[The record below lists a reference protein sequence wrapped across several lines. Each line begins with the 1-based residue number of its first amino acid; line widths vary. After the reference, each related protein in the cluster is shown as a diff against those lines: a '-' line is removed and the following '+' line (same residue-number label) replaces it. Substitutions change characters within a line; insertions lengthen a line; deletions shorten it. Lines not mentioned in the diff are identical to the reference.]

1 MTETAAPP
9 LVARVAV
16 DVSLPHLDR
25 PFDYLVPEAARG
37 VVAPGVRV
45 RVRFAGRLRDGYVL
59 GLSDTSDAEG
69 QLRPLERV
77 ISPEVVLTG
86 PVARLCRAVADH
98 YAGTFSDVVR
108 MAVPA
113 RHASTEAAQPVGHP
127 APRVAPLAAVLPLYR
142 GGRGYLDAL
151 ADGRPL
157 RAAWTPVPVCDG
169 VGAWASGLVEAAGAT
184 LSGGR
189 GALLIVPDA
198 DALAVLEARCVDAFG
213 AGSFVTLSA
222 ELGPAARYRAFLA
235 AARGGVRLVLG
246 TRNAVYAPVRD
257 LGLIALWDEGNDSLA
272 EPRAPYPHAR
282 EVAALRAA
290 QERCALLIAG
300 HARTAETQA
309 LVERGWLAP
318 LELPPAENRRLG
330 PVVRIAADT
339 DWALDRD
346 PAARAARLPHD
357 VFAAIRAGLASG
369 PVLLQVPRAGYVSAL
384 ACERCR
390 EAARCPRCGRTLRG
404 ENAPGAR
411 GEPPALRLTC
421 GACGPL
427 NSGGWCCSNCGGVRL
442 RAPRVGVRRT
452 AEEIGKAFPQ
462 TRVVESWSGHLVESV
477 SDEPAL
483 VLATP
488 GAEPTASGGYAAAIL
503 LDTWLLLARP
513 ELRAAEEALRRW
525 LAVCALVR
533 PAAHGGTVLA
543 VGETDARALQALVRL
558 DPAGFAARELG
569 DRRATGFPPAA
580 KLVVIEG
587 PRPAVDAYDVVA
599 AAVPGVERF
608 GPARSAAAKGDE
620 EAWRLTLRTANP
632 PPRAQTGDFYPVVG
646 AQPSTLS
653 AGPGQEHSAGGVTGL
668 FAALRAESARRSLA
682 KEPVV
687 RVRVDPQVID

>member
-1 MTETAAPP
+1 MSQKPVIHDIGPKPNAFDIENATKDNANYRT
-9 LVARVAV
+9 VAWSGKYLQVTLMSIEPGQSIGLEAHPDTDQFLRLDAGQGQCKMGPTKDNLNFVQ
-16 DVSLPHLDR
+16 DVEDGWCIT
-25 PFDYLVPEAARG
+25 VP
-37 VVAPGVRV
+37 
-45 RVRFAGRLRDGYVL
+45 
-59 GLSDTSDAEG
+59 
-69 QLRPLERV
+69 
-77 ISPEVVLTG
+77 
-86 PVARLCRAVADH
+86 
-98 YAGTFSDVVR
+98 AGTWHDVVNTGDEPMR
-108 MAVPA
+108 
-113 RHASTEAAQPVGHP
+113 
-127 APRVAPLAAVLPLYR
+127 LY
-142 GGRGYLDAL
+142 
-151 ADGRPL
+151 
-157 RAAWTPVPVCDG
+157 
-169 VGAWASGLVEAAGAT
+169 
-184 LSGGR
+184 
-189 GALLIVPDA
+189 
-198 DALAVLEARCVDAFG
+198 
-213 AGSFVTLSA
+213 
-222 ELGPAARYRAFLA
+222 
-235 AARGGVRLVLG
+235 
-246 TRNAVYAPVRD
+246 AVYAPVRD

-503 LDTWLLLARP
+503 LDMWLLLARP
-513 ELRAAEEALRRW
+513 EFMRTHRSYI
-525 LAVCALVR
+525 VNM
-533 PAAHGGTVLA
+533 
-543 VGETDARALQALVRL
+543 LQAEKLS
-558 DPAGFAARELG
+558 PAGVVTFSGRSVPVSRLLYNQLQKDYLELLFSG
-569 DRRATGFPPAA
+569 R
-580 KLVVIEG
+580 
-587 PRPAVDAYDVVA
+587 DA
-599 AAVPGVERF
+599 
-608 GPARSAAAKGDE
+608 
-620 EAWRLTLRTANP
+620 
-632 PPRAQTGDFYPVVG
+632 
-646 AQPSTLS
+646 
-653 AGPGQEHSAGGVTGL
+653 
-668 FAALRAESARRSLA
+668 
-682 KEPVV
+682 
-687 RVRVDPQVID
+687 